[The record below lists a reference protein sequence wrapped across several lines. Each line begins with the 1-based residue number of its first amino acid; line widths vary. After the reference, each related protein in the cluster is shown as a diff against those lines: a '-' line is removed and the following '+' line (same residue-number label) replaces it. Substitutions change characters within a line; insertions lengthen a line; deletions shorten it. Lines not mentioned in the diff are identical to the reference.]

1 MDVHINL
8 WGVLL
13 AGLSSMAVG
22 MIYYADSAFGHE
34 WRKLARVDKEKFQ
47 KRMNKIMPQL
57 FGAALVTAFVV
68 AYFTFLYHHYFDVS
82 WIQAGLATS
91 LVMWLGGAATTV
103 FIHNTT
109 DMRPIKLTDLCA
121 E

>member
-1 MDVHINL
+1 
-8 WGVLL
+8 
-13 AGLSSMAVG
+13 
-22 MIYYADSAFGHE
+22 
-34 WRKLARVDKEKFQ
+34 
-47 KRMNKIMPQL
+47 MNKIMPQL

-109 DMRPIKLTDLCA
+109 DMRPIKLTAITLGNRLLSLMA
-121 E
+121 MGAIIGWLHP